1 MRKWLLAG
9 LGLALILLFS
19 FGAEAISPTFET
31 EASDTSAISIT
42 GLRAAYKIL
51 AVHPWTQDV
60 IVTVTDR
67 NGNTVG
73 DYTVEAGSWRNVDIT
88 NAGAVSIARATAT
101 VVDWQLGIDRDASIG
116 GSAWNSAAID
126 SVNTNLNQIGYDI
139 DSLRVLAEAP
149 EPRTT
154 SSTQLLYQFD
164 CSNPDSQV
172 VGPVTPTNVNGAR
185 ALLLDMEWDA
195 GTTDFAFEYVF
206 STAADDTSMSRFG
219 VAADVVI
226 AGGLDTLFVDESDW
240 AFDHFTY
247 QIPLDGSMA
256 VGYFFIR
263 VYSGADIRDL
273 DATLHV
279 VW

>member
-31 EASDTSAISIT
+31 EASGTSAISIT

-206 STAADDTSMSRFG
+206 STAADDTTMNRFG
-219 VAADVVI
+219 VVAGAVVAD
-226 AGGLDTLFVDESDW
+226 GLDTLVVDESDW